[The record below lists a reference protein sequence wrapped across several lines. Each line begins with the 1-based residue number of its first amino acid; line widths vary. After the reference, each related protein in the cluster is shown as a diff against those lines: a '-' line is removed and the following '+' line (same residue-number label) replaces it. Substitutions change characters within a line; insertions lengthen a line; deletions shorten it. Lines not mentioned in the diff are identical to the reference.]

1 METRKRKKEDQND
14 PAVKLKKQWKDRGIV
29 IMNSDFTGMSQNMY
43 KFLLQKAQNMD
54 DPELVEGGGTS
65 SGRIHQSIHVDPKV
79 EPTKACKKLL
89 LGSGDNTLAE
99 AIDRY
104 IRVAFQGKIV
114 YGARKAGPYAAYTS
128 LLTCIDNVPGHYKV
142 EDFSREVF
150 EALVNT
156 PDYYCHKLQRHLDK
170 TERSYQRLVLD
181 LAAGAHMNSACDF
194 YLGAA
199 SLHLDMPIMLIKPKQ
214 CTDRRGMVHYEFYQ
228 EFLFPEDEERSPN
241 EFKIW
246 LVYNGVNY
254 YTPFYSKELAEVIL
268 DGDPVMA
275 QIQRSYQDVK
285 NVANRLPQNTQIN
298 GAMQQICMHMRA
310 SALIAS
316 SVRFQSGVGDTS
328 PVSQLPFPVDTG
340 VVEEPIVRKRKA
352 TAAQGSASKKATT
365 GPTPS
370 TSQQQTTGATAP
382 SFTSPIGSDR
392 TDIELMEH
400 QCHCGMAFD
409 DKIALKRHIKVVHR
423 NNYWA
428 CSGEWVWDDGT
439 ESRCPQ
445 VCRDKFNLWKHF
457 RTQHQNRYLHY
468 CPVDSCNW
476 GTDERTA
483 LPQHIQNIHKRKPV
497 ADVAS
502 QQIKCPKCNKPF
514 SQKNKMRTHLL
525 ICGNQDKPFPCS
537 ECDEAFR
544 DRDRLRIHTNQK
556 HPQKVG
562 DRSAYYK
569 CHFCP
574 KEYTSISS
582 RRRHMKGVHQK

>member
-1 METRKRKKEDQND
+1 METHKCKKEDQND
-14 PAVKLKKQWKDRGIV
+14 PAIKLKKQWKDRGIV
-29 IMNSDFTGMSQNMY
+29 IMNSDLTGMSQNMY
-43 KFLLQKAQNMD
+43 NFLLQKAQNMD

-150 EALVNT
+150 EALVST
-156 PDYYCHKLQRHLDK
+156 PDYYCHKLQCHLDK

-181 LAAGAHMNSACDF
+181 LAAGAQMNSACDF

-246 LVYNGVNY
+246 LVYNSVNY

-275 QIQRSYQDVK
+275 QIQRRYQDVK

-298 GAMQQICMHMRA
+298 GAVQQICMHMRA

-316 SVRFQSGVGDTS
+316 TIRFQSGVGDTS
-328 PVSQLPFPVDTG
+328 PVSQLPFSVDTG
-340 VVEEPIVRKRKA
+340 VVKEPIVRKRKA

-370 TSQQQTTGATAP
+370 TSEQQTTGPTAP

-409 DKIALKRHIKVVHR
+409 DDIALKRHIKVVHR

-457 RTQHQNRYLHY
+457 RTQHQDRYLHY
-468 CPVDSCNW
+468 CLVDSCNW

-483 LPQHIQNIHKRKPV
+483 LPQHIQI
-497 ADVAS
+497 
-502 QQIKCPKCNKPF
+502 
-514 SQKNKMRTHLL
+514 
-525 ICGNQDKPFPCS
+525 
-537 ECDEAFR
+537 
-544 DRDRLRIHTNQK
+544 
-556 HPQKVG
+556 
-562 DRSAYYK
+562 
-569 CHFCP
+569 
-574 KEYTSISS
+574 
-582 RRRHMKGVHQK
+582 

>member
-1 METRKRKKEDQND
+1 METCKRKKEDQND
-14 PAVKLKKQWKDRGIV
+14 PVVKLKKQWKDRGKV
-29 IMNSDFTGMSQNMY
+29 IMNSDFTGMSQKMY
-43 KFLLQKAQNMD
+43 NFLLQKAQNMD
-54 DPELVEGGGTS
+54 DPELVEGGSTS

-104 IRVAFQGKIV
+104 IKVAFQGKIL
-114 YGARKAGPYAAYTS
+114 YGARKVRPYVAYTS

-156 PDYYCHKLQRHLDK
+156 PDYYCHKLQCHLDK

-194 YLGAA
+194 YLGVA

-241 EFKIW
+241 EFKIQ

-254 YTPFYSKELAEVIL
+254 YAPFYSKELAEVIL

-275 QIQRSYQDVK
+275 QVQRSYQDVK

-328 PVSQLPFPVDTG
+328 PVSQLPFPVDMG
-340 VVEEPIVRKRKA
+340 VVEEPIV
-352 TAAQGSASKKATT
+352 
-365 GPTPS
+365 
-370 TSQQQTTGATAP
+370 
-382 SFTSPIGSDR
+382 
-392 TDIELMEH
+392 
-400 QCHCGMAFD
+400 
-409 DKIALKRHIKVVHR
+409 
-423 NNYWA
+423 
-428 CSGEWVWDDGT
+428 
-439 ESRCPQ
+439 
-445 VCRDKFNLWKHF
+445 
-457 RTQHQNRYLHY
+457 
-468 CPVDSCNW
+468 
-476 GTDERTA
+476 
-483 LPQHIQNIHKRKPV
+483 
-497 ADVAS
+497 
-502 QQIKCPKCNKPF
+502 
-514 SQKNKMRTHLL
+514 
-525 ICGNQDKPFPCS
+525 
-537 ECDEAFR
+537 
-544 DRDRLRIHTNQK
+544 
-556 HPQKVG
+556 
-562 DRSAYYK
+562 
-569 CHFCP
+569 
-574 KEYTSISS
+574 
-582 RRRHMKGVHQK
+582 